1 MSLMR
6 SIQNAASG
14 VRVAE
19 VTMDVVA
26 NGFANLQNHGHKVG
40 WVEVGAMGAQTM
52 LAPGATTEEGAN
64 GVGIQLALGATVKAI
79 HKDMTQGMLQE
90 SDSPFHM
97 AVQGSGFFQFIKP
110 DGRVVFTRKGVCRL
124 DRNRNIVNSDGYIL
138 APGIQIPDGYE
149 DVSISIDGRVSVK
162 MPGQGDM
169 QDVGQVEIA
178 RFTEPSV
185 LTQEGDYYVPNTESG
200 EPEIGAPDTGGRG
213 LLRSRFLESSNGSA
227 IKLMGD
233 MIQAQRNH
241 GQCLAIIKKA
251 DEMSESQ
258 TRIVS

>member
-1 MSLMR
+1 MSIAR
-6 SIQNAASG
+6 AIQNAASG
-14 VRVAE
+14 VRIAE

-26 NGFANLQNHGHKVG
+26 NGFANLQNHGGKVS

-52 LAPGATTEEGAN
+52 MSPGAATEEGAN
-64 GVGIQLALGATVKAI
+64 GVGIQLGLGATVKAI
-79 HKDMTQGMLQE
+79 HKDMTQGSIQE

-97 AVQGSGFFQFIKP
+97 AIQWQGFFQFIKP
-110 DGRVVFTRKGVCRL
+110 DGRVVFSRKGICRL

-138 APGIQIPDGYE
+138 APGIQVPDGYE
-149 DVSISIDGRVSVK
+149 NVEISKTGEVSVQ
-162 MPGQGDM
+162 MPGQREM
-169 QDVGQVEIA
+169 QNLGTVEIA
-178 RFTEPSV
+178 RFIEPRV
-185 LTQEGDYYVPNTESG
+185 LTQEGDYFTPNSESG
-200 EPEIGAPDTGGRG
+200 DPEVGTPDTSGRG
-213 LLRSRFLESSNGSA
+213 LLISHHLETSNGSA

>member
-1 MSLMR
+1 MSISR
-6 SIQNAASG
+6 AIQNAASG

-19 VTMDVVA
+19 TIMDVVA
-26 NGFANLQNHGHKVG
+26 NGFANLQNHGGKVG

-52 LAPGATTEEGAN
+52 MTPGAATEEGAN
-64 GVGIQLALGATVKAI
+64 GVGIQLGLGATVKAV
-79 HKDMTQGMLQE
+79 HKDMTQGALQE

-97 AVQGSGFFQFIKP
+97 GIQGAGFFQFIRP
-110 DGRVVFTRKGVCRL
+110 DGRIVFSRKGICRL
-124 DRNRNIVNSDGYIL
+124 DHNRNIVNSDGYIL
-138 APGIQIPDGYE
+138 APGIQVPEGYQE
-149 DVSISIDGRVSVK
+149 VEISQTGQVSVK
-162 MPGQGDM
+162 MPGQNVM
-169 QDVGQVEIA
+169 QDVGQIEMV
-178 RFTEPSV
+178 RFIEPGV
-185 LTQEGDYYVPNTESG
+185 LSQEGDYFVSNTESG
-200 EPEIGAPDTGGRG
+200 EPEVGVPDTGGRG
-213 LLRSRFLESSNGSA
+213 ILKSRYLEASNGSA

>member
-1 MSLMR
+1 MSIMR
-6 SIQNAASG
+6 AIQNAASG

-26 NGFANLQNHGHKVG
+26 NAFANIQTQGGKVG
-40 WVEVGAMGAQTM
+40 WVEVGAMGVQTQ
-52 LAPGATTEEGAN
+52 LTPGAVTEEGAN
-64 GVGIQLALGATVKAI
+64 GVGIQLGLGATVKAV
-79 HKDMTQGMLQE
+79 HKDMTQGAIQE

-97 AVQGSGFFQFIKP
+97 AIQGSGFFQYIKP
-110 DGRVVFTRKGVCRL
+110 DGQVVFSRKGICRL

-138 APGIQIPDGYE
+138 APGIQVPDGYQDIE
-149 DVSISIDGRVSVK
+149 ISQTGQVFVK
-162 MPGQGDM
+162 MPKQTEM
-169 QDVGQVEIA
+169 QEVGQIEVA
-178 RFTEPSV
+178 RFIEPRV
-185 LTQEGDYYVPNTESG
+185 LSQEGDYFLPNSESG
-200 EPEIGAPDTGGRG
+200 EPEVGAPDTSGRG
-213 LLRSRFLESSNGSA
+213 LIKNRHLEANNGSA

-251 DEMSESQ
+251 DEMSEAQ